1 MNLGAEYK
9 NFLIFITVLIWSDED
24 CTTNLSSSHQIYP
37 RRSGLVTELIAA
49 VGTRLSADA
58 TLKCKNSQCDV
69 VSSSNGTE
77 RLTTADILEVFI
89 FNLPLFPG
97 KLVFKTDFIEDW
109 PQVFLDFK
117 LLVEFDG
124 SLFFLFAL
132 LLAFLWEQIIK
143 GTWWSYMKGNQGNI
157 KEVHMP
163 MASFWNI
170 SPLALLLS
178 RALCETNIASI
189 ASILLKGFCLLIN
202 QEKDECLL

>member
-1 MNLGAEYK
+1 M
-9 NFLIFITVLIWSDED
+9 
-24 CTTNLSSSHQIYP
+24 
-37 RRSGLVTELIAA
+37 TELIAA

-77 RLTTADILEVFI
+77 RHATADILEVFI
-89 FNLPLFPG
+89 FDLPLFPG
-97 KLVFKTDFIEDW
+97 KLVFKTDFIEDR

-143 GTWWSYMKGNQGNI
+143 GTW
-157 KEVHMP
+157 
-163 MASFWNI
+163 
-170 SPLALLLS
+170 
-178 RALCETNIASI
+178 
-189 ASILLKGFCLLIN
+189 
-202 QEKDECLL
+202 